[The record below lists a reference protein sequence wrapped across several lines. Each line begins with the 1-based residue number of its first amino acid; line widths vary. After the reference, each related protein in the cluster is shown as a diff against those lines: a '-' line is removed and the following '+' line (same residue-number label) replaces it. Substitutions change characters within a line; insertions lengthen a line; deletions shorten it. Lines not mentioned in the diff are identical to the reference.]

1 MAIHAFYKD
10 FMKTYYLYIL
20 ASKPNGTLYVGMT
33 NNLQRRIDEHKQGIG
48 SQFTIKHSVN
58 TLVYYEETTDPV
70 SAINREKQIKSWSR
84 KRKIELIQSLNP
96 DWKDL
101 AVN

>member
-1 MAIHAFYKD
+1 
-10 FMKTYYLYIL
+10 MKTYYLYIL